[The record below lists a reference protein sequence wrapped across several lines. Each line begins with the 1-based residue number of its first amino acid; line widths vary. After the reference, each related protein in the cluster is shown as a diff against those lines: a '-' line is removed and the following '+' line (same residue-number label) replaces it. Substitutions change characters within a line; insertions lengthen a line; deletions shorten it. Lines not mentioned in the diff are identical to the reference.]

1 MLRHVK
7 SFYRYMQLP
16 SEAKREAKKDHRT
29 GLYSDPGPQRV
40 IEEGI
45 AWLGRAQDCS
55 ASRDG
60 GVARDFSLVK
70 GWATSYPET
79 TGYIIPTMIDYGLQ
93 SGEQEPLQ
101 RAEKMLDWLQDI
113 QLQDGG
119 FQGGKIDATPVVP
132 VTFNTGQILIGLAA
146 GVKQFGR
153 YQEATEKAAQW
164 LVDSLDDDG
173 CWRKHPTPFA
183 AAGEKAYE
191 THVAWGLF
199 EADRVMPGRGFGEA
213 GMKQVEWA
221 LTKQH
226 ENGWLDD
233 CCLVYPVK
241 PLTHTLGYALRGI
254 IEAYRWSEAPHL
266 LKAAIRMADGLL
278 TALRDDGYLPGR
290 LDSQWQP
297 GGDYVC
303 LTGSVQIANNWLDLY
318 LMTGDK
324 KYRDAGFLANQFVRK
339 TIDVNGAD
347 ATRGAVKG
355 SFPVGGDYGTYE
367 YLNWAVKFCIDSNM
381 NEMRIRQNEGLS

>member
-318 LMTGDK
+318 LMTDDK

-381 NEMRIRQNEGLS
+381 NEMQIKQNEGLS

>member
-266 LKAAIRMADGLL
+266 LQAAIRTADGLL